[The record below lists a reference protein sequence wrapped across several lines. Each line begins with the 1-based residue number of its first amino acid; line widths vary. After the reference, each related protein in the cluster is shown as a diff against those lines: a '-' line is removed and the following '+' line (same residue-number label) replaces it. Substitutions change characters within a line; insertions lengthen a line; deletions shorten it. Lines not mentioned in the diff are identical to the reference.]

1 MKLQEALLDTH
12 VLIRDLALEDAVDI
26 QRISQAISE
35 QGAEINFEKLI
46 QQKITH
52 KEECTCLVAEVN
64 GKVGGYM
71 ISNLLY
77 AGFGLKKSAWIVT
90 MGVDPDF
97 MGMGIGKYLAQ
108 KTFEIYRNL
117 GIEHIYSSVM
127 WDSIDLLSFFKTMG
141 FERSSFIN
149 LRKKI

>member
-1 MKLQEALLDTH
+1 
-12 VLIRDLALEDAVDI
+12 
-26 QRISQAISE
+26 
-35 QGAEINFEKLI
+35 
-46 QQKITH
+46 
-52 KEECTCLVAEVN
+52 
-64 GKVGGYM
+64 
-71 ISNLLY
+71 
-77 AGFGLKKSAWIVT
+77 